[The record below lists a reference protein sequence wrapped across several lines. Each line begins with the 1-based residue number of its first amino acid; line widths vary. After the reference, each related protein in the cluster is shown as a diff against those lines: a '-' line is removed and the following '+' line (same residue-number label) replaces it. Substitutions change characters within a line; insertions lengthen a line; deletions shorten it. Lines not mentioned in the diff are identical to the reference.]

1 MLIHIQVGLGED
13 IYDKKEIA
21 GQKDG
26 LKDENSDSKL
36 GENKPKLEGKSVRE
50 SSEPIISAIGQKRT
64 VGQNKNK

>member
-1 MLIHIQVGLGED
+1 MQGLGED

-26 LKDENSDSKL
+26 LKDENSDQKE
-36 GENKPKLEGKSVRE
+36 GENKPKLEGKTE
-50 SSEPIISAIGQKRT
+50 SPAVISAIGQKRT

>member
-1 MLIHIQVGLGED
+1 MQGLGED

-26 LKDENSDSKL
+26 LKADENSDLKL
-36 GENKPKLEGKSVRE
+36 GENKPKLEGKST
-50 SSEPIISAIGQKRT
+50 SSEPITLSAIGQKRT

>member
-1 MLIHIQVGLGED
+1 MFIHIQVGLGED

-36 GENKPKLEGKSVRE
+36 GENKPKLEGKSAP